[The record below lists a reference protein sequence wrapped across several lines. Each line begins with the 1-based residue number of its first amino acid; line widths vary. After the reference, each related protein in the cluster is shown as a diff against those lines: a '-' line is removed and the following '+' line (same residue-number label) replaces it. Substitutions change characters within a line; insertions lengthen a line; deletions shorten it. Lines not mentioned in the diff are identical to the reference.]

1 MKMTAALRMGLRIL
15 MMMEMERSPGCTMTL
30 RRTSERMGPGIT
42 GPSRWMLIN
51 VTLASSYHIFLV

>member
-51 VTLASSYHIFLV
+51 VT

>member
-30 RRTSERMGPGIT
+30 RRTSARMGPGIT
-42 GPSRWMLIN
+42 GPSRWMLIS
-51 VTLASSYHIFLV
+51 VT